1 MGRWVFTVVC
11 SVTEYLTMN
20 RVVITGLG
28 IYSCLGTSLEAV
40 TRSLYEGKSG
50 IIFDPERKAFGYRS
64 ALTGTVERPN
74 LKGLL
79 DRRARV
85 MLPEQGEY
93 AYMATLEALANARM
107 DQDYIDS
114 REAGILYGNDSSA
127 ASVIHGIDVMR
138 EKKDT
143 MLVGSGS
150 VFQTMNSTVTMNL
163 ATIFKLRGINL
174 TVSAACAS
182 GSHAIGLGYHF
193 IKSGLQECVIC
204 GGAQEVN
211 KYSMGNFD
219 ALSAFSIREG
229 EPTKASRPFDRD
241 RDGLIPSGGAATVIL
256 ESLESAQKRGAPII
270 AEVLGYG
277 FSSNGGHIS
286 NPTVDGPV
294 RALSMALKDA
304 GLQPGDIEY
313 INAHATSTPV
323 GDASE
328 AKAIDAVFGATRPWV
343 SSTKSMT
350 GHECWMAG
358 ASEIV
363 YASLM
368 MQHGFIAPNI
378 NFENPDE
385 DSARLNIVKSTLN
398 KNFEIFLSNSF
409 GFGGTNSSLIARKW
423 NR

>member
-1 MGRWVFTVVC
+1 
-11 SVTEYLTMN
+11 MN

-28 IYSCLGTSLEAV
+28 IYSCIGTNLDEV
-40 TRSLYEGKSG
+40 RQSLYEGKSG
-50 IIFDPERKAFGYRS
+50 IVVDHDRKQFGYRS
-64 ALTGTVERPN
+64 GLTGYVPKPA
-74 LKGLL
+74 LKGVL

-93 AYMATLEALANARM
+93 AYMATSEALKN
-107 DQDYIDS
+107 
-114 REAGILYGNDSSA
+114 AGIDQEYLDKHEVGVLYGNDSSA
-127 ASVIHGIDVMR
+127 QPVIEAIDIIR

-174 TVSAACAS
+174 TISAACAS
-182 GSHAIGLGYHF
+182 GSHAIGMGYHF
-193 IKSGLQECVIC
+193 IKSGLQDCIIC
-204 GGAQEVN
+204 GGAQEIN
-211 KYSMGNFD
+211 RYSMGNFD
-219 ALSAFSIREG
+219 ALSAFSIRE
-229 EPTKASRPFDRD
+229 EDATKASRPFDRD

-256 ESLESAQKRGAPII
+256 ESLESAQARGATILG
-270 AEVLGYG
+270 EVVGYG

-304 GLQPGDIEY
+304 GMHAGEVEY
-313 INAHATSTPV
+313 INAHATSTPA

-328 AKAIDAVFGATRPWV
+328 ARALHHVFGSTNPFV

-363 YASLM
+363 YSMLM
-368 MQHGFIAPNI
+368 MENGFIAPNI

-385 DSARLNIVKSTLN
+385 DSSKLNIVTKTLL
-398 KNFEIFLSNSF
+398 KDFDVFLSNSF
-409 GFGGTNSSLIARKW
+409 GFGETNSSLIIKKT
-423 NR
+423 NHL

>member
-1 MGRWVFTVVC
+1 
-11 SVTEYLTMN
+11 MN

-28 IYSCLGTSLEAV
+28 IYSCIGNNLDEV
-40 TRSLYEGKSG
+40 RQSLYEGKSG
-50 IIFDPERKAFGYRS
+50 IVVDQERKQFGYRS
-64 ALTGTVERPN
+64 GLTGFVQKPV
-74 LKGLL
+74 LKGIL

-93 AYMATLEALANARM
+93 AYMATAEALRN
-107 DQDYIDS
+107 
-114 REAGILYGNDSSA
+114 AGIDQGFLDKNEVGVLYGNDSSA
-127 ASVIHGIDVMR
+127 QPVIEAIDIIR

-163 ATIFKLRGINL
+163 ATIFKLKGINL
-174 TVSAACAS
+174 TISAACAS
-182 GSHAIGLGYHF
+182 GSHAIGMGYHF
-193 IKSGLQECVIC
+193 IKSGLQECIIC
-204 GGAQEVN
+204 GGAQEIN
-211 KYSMGNFD
+211 RYSMGNFD
-219 ALSAFSIREG
+219 ALSAFSIRE
-229 EPTKASRPFDRD
+229 EDAAKASRPFDRD

-256 ESLESAQKRGAPII
+256 ESLESAQKRGAAILG
-270 AEVLGYG
+270 EVIGYG

-294 RALSMALKDA
+294 RALSMALRDA
-304 GLQPGDIEY
+304 GLQAREVEY
-313 INAHATSTPV
+313 INAHATSTPA

-328 AKAIDAVFGATRPWV
+328 AKAIHHVFGSSDPFV

-363 YASLM
+363 YSMLM
-368 MQHGFIAPNI
+368 MENGFIAPNI

-385 DSARLNIVKSTLN
+385 DSSKLNIVTKTLL
-398 KNFEIFLSNSF
+398 KDFDIFLSNSF
-409 GFGGTNSSLIARKW
+409 GFGGTNSSLIVKKS
-423 NR
+423 NH

>member
-1 MGRWVFTVVC
+1 MLPVSC
-11 SVTEYLTMN
+11 MN

-28 IYSCLGTSLEAV
+28 IYSCLGKNLAEV
-40 TRSLYEGKSG
+40 KDSLYAGKSG
-50 IIFDPERKAFGYRS
+50 IVFDADRKEFGYRS
-64 ALTGTVERPN
+64 ALTGMVDRPN

-93 AYMATLEALANARM
+93 AYMATLEALANAKM

-114 REAGILYGNDSSA
+114 KEVGIIYGNDSSA
-127 ASVIHGIDVMR
+127 EPVISGIDLMR
-138 EKKDT
+138 EKKDNT
-143 MLVGSGS
+143 LVGSGS

-163 ATIFKLRGINL
+163 ATIFKLKGINF

-193 IKSGLQECVIC
+193 IKSGLQECIIC
-204 GGAQEVN
+204 GGAQEIN

-219 ALSAFSIREG
+219 ALSAFSVREA

-256 ESLESAQKRGAPII
+256 ESLESALKRGAPILG
-270 AEVLGYG
+270 EVLGYG
-277 FSSNGGHIS
+277 FSSNGAHIS

-294 RALSMALKDA
+294 RALSMALRDA
-304 GLQPGDIEY
+304 GITAEEVTY
-313 INAHATSTPV
+313 INAHATSTPA

-328 AKAIDAVFGATRPWV
+328 AKAIDQVFGQSRPFV

-363 YASLM
+363 YSMLM

-385 DSARLNIVKSTLN
+385 DSAKLNIVKTTIN
-398 KNFEIFLSNSF
+398 KEFEIFLSNSF
-409 GFGGTNSSLIARKW
+409 GFGGTNSSLIVKKW
-423 NR
+423 T